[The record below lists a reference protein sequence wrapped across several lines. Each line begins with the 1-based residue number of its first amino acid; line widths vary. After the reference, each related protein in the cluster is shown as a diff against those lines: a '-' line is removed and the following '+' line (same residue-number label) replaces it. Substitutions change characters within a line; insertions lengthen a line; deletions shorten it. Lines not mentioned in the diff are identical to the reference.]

1 MPTVTAPVETAKSG
15 VKAATNQTTTV
26 QIQLASI
33 EILVGGP
40 YADHPYGHT
49 ALRVTTK
56 SEDRIYDYGRYGL
69 TWGVGNSEGQG
80 ILRVWNN
87 FNTYIGEESSLNRIT
102 TGFQYEL
109 PEEKAQAIIKFYDGK
124 IVGKKPKSI
133 TKAMQT
139 YLIDDYAA
147 LGSNCTTLSVAAAK
161 MAIPDIDREWGTYQK
176 GRGLSFMEKGVVT
189 ARGWPNFI
197 FMPADLQAM
206 LEGSVVRKP
215 KRIKSHG
222 SKP

>member
-1 MPTVTAPVETAKSG
+1 MPTVIAPIDKAKSG
-15 VKAATNQTTTV
+15 VKATTNQTTTV
-26 QIQLASI
+26 QIQLASVELLI
-33 EILVGGP
+33 GGP

-56 SEDRIYDYGRYGL
+56 DEDRIYDYGRYGM

-87 FNTYIGEESSLNRIT
+87 FNTYIGEENSLNRIT

-109 PEEKAQAIIKFYDGK
+109 PEEKVLAIIRFYDSK
-124 IVGKKPKSI
+124 VAGKKPKAI

-139 YLIDDYAA
+139 YLIDDYYA
-147 LGSNCTTLSVAAAK
+147 LGPNCTTLSVAAAK
-161 MAIPDIDREWGTYQK
+161 TAIPDIDREWGTYQK
-176 GRGLSFMEKGVVT
+176 GRGLSIMEKGVVS

-206 LEGSVVRKP
+206 LENSVVRKP
-215 KRIKSHG
+215 KRIKSYG
-222 SKP
+222 KKP